1 MALTL
6 LLNENWDIGVDDNG
20 NIALTTGAYAIAQNC
35 ANAIRLFTNDAYF
48 NRTKG
53 IPHFQIEL
61 ANKPAPSRSTL
72 TNRIRKAVMAVD
84 GVLDTEIELVFDEK
98 TRTYG
103 GNVTITVEDG
113 TNIRIE
119 L

>member
-1 MALTL
+1 MAFTLTL
-6 LLNENWDIGVDDNG
+6 NDKWDIFVDENG
-20 NIALTTGAYAIAQNC
+20 NIATSAAAYAIAQNA
-35 ANAIRLFTNDAYF
+35 ANAVRLFTNDAYF

-61 ANKPAPSRSTL
+61 GNKPAPSRSTL

>member
-1 MALTL
+1 
-6 LLNENWDIGVDDNG
+6 
-20 NIALTTGAYAIAQNC
+20 
-35 ANAIRLFTNDAYF
+35 
-48 NRTKG
+48 
-53 IPHFQIEL
+53 
-61 ANKPAPSRSTL
+61 
-72 TNRIRKAVMAVD
+72 MAVD
-84 GVLDTEIELVFDEK
+84 GVLDTEIELIFDEK